1 MDCGGREDG
10 TAVADVETENPKGVG
25 PRADVNRSVDLSSK
39 SEGFGRLERALA
51 RSSSAKRESADA
63 FARLDYLVKDVV
75 SLSTLIVGESERSAK
90 VLDVVSKVID
100 GSTVLSSCGDLS
112 EADEALRHR
121 CVADLER
128 ESAHLEV
135 VVSRMEWMI
144 CHLDAMCLSRTFSMS
159 VSAAVDET
167 VGHVSGDDGRASA
180 ERIPVVS

>member
-1 MDCGGREDG
+1 MDCGGREDE
-10 TAVADVETENPKGVG
+10 TAVAGVDTAAKDVTAP
-25 PRADVNRSVDLSSK
+25 DVDQPSDLPSG
-39 SEGFGRLERALA
+39 SEGYGRLERALA
-51 RSSSAKRESADA
+51 RSSLAKRGCAEAS
-63 FARLDYLVKDVV
+63 ARLDFLVKGVE
-75 SLSTLIVGESERSAK
+75 SLSTLIVGESKRSAEA
-90 VLDVVSKVID
+90 LDAVSEIVEEK
-100 GSTVLSSCGDLS
+100 TALSSSGVLS

-121 CVADLER
+121 CVAYLER
-128 ESAHLEV
+128 ESARLEV